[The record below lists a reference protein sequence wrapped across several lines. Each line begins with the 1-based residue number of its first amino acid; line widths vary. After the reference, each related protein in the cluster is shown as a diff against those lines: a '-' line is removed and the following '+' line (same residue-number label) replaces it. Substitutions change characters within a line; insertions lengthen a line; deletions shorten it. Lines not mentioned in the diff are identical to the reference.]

1 MDGYLPVKVNVPLKD
16 YRRLYAEA
24 HAAGITVAERIAQ
37 KLTPPAPKRHFR
49 MGRPS
54 GYTTQ
59 RGEEIAADRRF
70 GKSWT
75 EIGRTLGI
83 SGRTASTWHQKYETE
98 VREQNMR
105 DRAERAA
112 S

>member
-1 MDGYLPVKVNVPLKD
+1 MDGYLPVKVNVPLDD

-37 KLTPPAPKRHFR
+37 ALTPPAPKRHFR

-59 RGEEIAADRRF
+59 RGEEIAADRRL
-70 GKSWT
+70 GKPWE
-75 EIGRTLGI
+75 EIGRSLGI
-83 SGRTASTWHQKYETE
+83 SGRTAGTWHQKYENE

-105 DRAERAA
+105 DRAGRKSA
-112 S
+112 

>member
-1 MDGYLPVKVNVPLKD
+1 MDGYLPVKVNVPLED

-24 HAAGITVAERIAQ
+24 LAAGITVAERIGQMLA
-37 KLTPPAPKRHFR
+37 PPAPKRPFR

-70 GKSWT
+70 GKSWE
-75 EIGRTLGI
+75 EIGRSFGV
-83 SGRTASTWHQKYETE
+83 SGRTASTWHQKHETE

-105 DRAERAA
+105 DRAGRTA

>member
-1 MDGYLPVKVNVPLKD
+1 MDGYLPVKVNVALED

-24 HAAGITVAERIAQ
+24 RAAGITVAERIEQ
-37 KLTPPAPKRHFR
+37 TLTPPTPKRHFR

-59 RGEEIAADRRF
+59 RGEEIASDRRF
-70 GKSWT
+70 GKSWE
-75 EIGRTLGI
+75 EIGRSLGI
-83 SGRTASTWHQKYETE
+83 SGRTASTWHQKYENE

-105 DRAERAA
+105 DRAGRKSA
-112 S
+112 